1 MIGSK
6 HANILNSTVIVGQ
19 SLCRY
24 HGQPVIELFS
34 HLYKALEAAL
44 GSDGASLLALP
55 ESGFS
60 KTRQAK
66 VITWYTDRAG
76 PFRSIDA
83 LSQEECAAAE
93 ALLRERLQ
101 AAIERIDDT
110 SRAMF
115 AVALNLAARDDILF
129 DGEAVVLTNWGMVA
143 EPDPARGDASP
154 SPISRYLPA
163 GFTLAANTGTQEEN
177 ATAPEYSAPALNALP
192 VASAEA
198 ATAMADH
205 GIGSQPEPQTVA
217 ASIQTLPV
225 AQVPL
230 ESRQGRGHW
239 EAAYWLSGVALL
251 LAIFLLYL
259 LWPGNLVYPQLQ
271 SAPLDG
277 AQAGLSRRE
286 ENNAM
291 RDQISRLQGALR
303 GNICTAQNTEALDG
317 IAGLPVLPP
326 MPSQATPPAAAP
338 DATVP
343 PASAPQNGDVQG
355 ANRSAVT
362 PLGAAPAAQ
371 AAGNDAPALRGQ
383 DLIGS
388 LEKGTVLVV
397 GSVGDSLSLGSGFLV
412 SSRYVLTN
420 HHVVEGVEG
429 GNVLVANSYLP
440 SPLHA
445 RMVAMSPGSNI
456 SSDDFALLELE
467 HETDLPRLSLSTS
480 IERLDSVIAAG
491 YPSFVVSS
499 DPSFV
504 VAFQQGKLN
513 SLSSIQL
520 ALTRGEVTAMQPG
533 ESGTTV
539 LAHSA
544 TISKGNSGGP
554 LVDRCGRIVGI
565 NTYTKTDA
573 ESALR
578 LNYALSAEDAIRFLN
593 AHGVDVAADTAA
605 CADAPA
611 AAPVQSAAEPPS
623 APPVV
628 PVTPGAAPVEQPA
641 SPAPPPVA
649 AVSGNTPPPP
659 SAQVPAS
666 PPAPSSLPQAPVSAP
681 AAPSPS
687 PQSAPQVFSPA
698 SAPPPAPPPSA
709 NEADDLIAPTEP
721 AQ

>member
-19 SLCRY
+19 GLCRY
-24 HGQPVIELFS
+24 HGQPVIELFGQ
-34 HLYKALEAAL
+34 LYKALEAAL

-60 KTRQAK
+60 KTRRAK

-76 PFRSIDA
+76 PFRAIDA

-101 AAIERIDDT
+101 AAIERIDDA

-115 AVALNLAARDDILF
+115 AAALNIASREDILF
-129 DGEAVVLTNWGMVA
+129 DGEAVVLTNWGLVA
-143 EPDPARGDASP
+143 EPDPARADALP
-154 SPISRYLPA
+154 SPISPYLPA
-163 GFTLAANTGTQEEN
+163 GFALAADTVAPETN
-177 ATAPEYSAPALNALP
+177 AAIPEYSAPALNAQP

-198 ATAMADH
+198 AATVDH
-205 GIGSQPEPQTVA
+205 GIGSRPEPQTAA
-217 ASIQTLPV
+217 ASIQQLPV

-230 ESRQGRGHW
+230 EPRQGRGHW

-251 LAIFLLYL
+251 LALFLLYL
-259 LWPGNLVYPQLQ
+259 IWPGNLVYPQLQ

-291 RDQISRLQGALR
+291 RDQISRLQGALQ

-355 ANRSAVT
+355 ASRPAAT
-362 PLGAAPAAQ
+362 LPGAAPAAQ
-371 AAGNDAPALRGQ
+371 AAGNDAPTLRGQ

-429 GNVLVANSYLP
+429 GNVLVANSHLP

-445 RMVAMSPGSNI
+445 RVVAMSPGSNI

-467 HETDLPRLSLSTS
+467 RETDLPRLSLSTS

-504 VAFQQGKLN
+504 VAFQQGKLD

-593 AHGVDVAADTAA
+593 AHGVDVTGDTAA

-611 AAPVQSAAEPPS
+611 AAPVQSAVEPPS
-623 APPVV
+623 APPLAPV
-628 PVTPGAAPVEQPA
+628 PPGAAPVEQPA
-641 SPAPPPVA
+641 TPAPPPVA
-649 AVSGNTPPPP
+649 AVSGSTPPAP
-659 SAQVPAS
+659 SAQVPAP
-666 PPAPSSLPQAPVSAP
+666 PPAPYSLPQTPASAP
-681 AAPSPS
+681 ATPSPS
-687 PQSAPQVFSPA
+687 PQPAPQASSPA
-698 SAPPPAPPPSA
+698 SAPPAPPPPSA